1 MNQEI
6 KLKIRQAGT
15 TQWRVAEALGV
26 SEGTLLRW
34 LRHKLTEERKAAIL
48 AAIEKVKGGIMK

>member
-1 MNQEI
+1 MNREI
-6 KLKIRQAGT
+6 KDRIRQAGT

-34 LRHKLTEERKAAIL
+34 LRHELTADRKAAIL
-48 AAIEKVKGGIMK
+48 AAIEKAKKGES